1 MLRWARTRA
10 PAAWPRWVEHAW
22 RYVPAEPGPGETL
35 VTFVNHATFL
45 IQFAASPDSPSLN
58 VLTDP
63 VWADRASP
71 VQWAGPHR
79 VHAPGVPFDALPRI
93 DLVLLSHNHYDH
105 MDLATLRR
113 LADRFPLF
121 VVTPLGNGRHLA
133 WHPADGVI
141 ELDWWAEWKG
151 LRGFDLAVTPAQH
164 FSSRTPFDRNRSLWG
179 SFVLRSAVQR
189 IFFAGDS
196 GHAAHF
202 TRIAERFGPFDLAL
216 IPIGAYEPRWFMR
229 PAHMNPQEAVQ
240 AHLDLRSRLSVG
252 MHFGCFQLTDEA
264 IDEPVRAL
272 ARALEDHGVEP
283 PAFRVLA
290 PGETL
295 TLKTEHEVTDRGGAA
310 HRVLHDGRQ
319 GPDGR

>member
-1 MLRWARTRA
+1 VLRWARTRT
-10 PAAWPRWVEHAW
+10 PAAWPRWVEHAA

-45 IQFAASPDSPSLN
+45 IQFAASPESPALN

-121 VVTPLGNGRHLA
+121 IVTPIGNRRHVA

-141 ELDWWAEWKG
+141 ELDWWSRWTA
-151 LRGFDLAVTPAQH
+151 LRGFDLSVTPAQH

-179 SFVLRSAVQR
+179 SFVLRSAAQR

-196 GHAAHF
+196 GYAPHF
-202 TRIAERFGPFDLAL
+202 TRIAQRLGPFDLAL

-229 PAHMNPQEAVQ
+229 PAHMNPEEAVQ
-240 AHLDLRSRLSVG
+240 AHLDLRSPLSVG
-252 MHFGCFQLTDEA
+252 MHFGCFQLTDED

-272 ARALEDHGVEP
+272 ARALEEHGVEP
-283 PAFRVLA
+283 RAFRVLA

-295 TLKTEHEVTDRGGAA
+295 TLRTPHEDDEAA
-310 HRVLHDGRQ
+310 RR
-319 GPDGR
+319 R